1 MLWCGVSDIRNLPRH
16 TEASPGVHAA
26 VTIAARL
33 LLGFLVSV
41 LLLMGVG
48 FFGLDRIGVVRD
60 TTETIV
66 NHDIWAYRTL
76 QGIVQTQVTVIDAR
90 RAAVIDF
97 MMRAQHPGTPTGGG
111 APTID
116 ADTAA
121 ARWKSVADK
130 GASEI
135 DHAIATTGAYE
146 QAALAAGAIGRA
158 DSWHEITTLLQQAQ
172 AQYGVLG
179 ADSVSQF
186 AAIARDDLTA
196 VMAGEP
202 KLVTDN
208 IEFASILSRTEDAL
222 QTGSGAGEE
231 RIAELYQQSRLLLGA
246 AVIVALIVS
255 IAMAFSI
262 LRSIVRPLEA
272 FIAFAERVGAGDLS
286 GEPLKVGRDELG
298 RLGATLNSMAESMRQ
313 VGRQSREITS
323 TLNASAA
330 QIRASTQQQAA
341 SVEQQLAA
349 LQETAA
355 TADEITHSGARIA
368 SRAQEVIQAAQASV
382 QTSASGLRAVAEAA
396 RAMDAI
402 RDQGEIVAA
411 NIVALSE
418 KTQAIGEIIMTVNDI
433 SERSHLLAL
442 NAAIEAA
449 AAGENGRSFAV
460 VASELKVLAD
470 QAKEATLQ
478 VRSILG
484 EIQRGI
490 NTSVMLTEE
499 AVKRVAVGRERS
511 DVTERT
517 IEEITASVQE
527 SVQTF
532 QQIVASTNQQ
542 QIGIEQVMGALQN
555 IRQASQQTAAGTRE
569 LDVAAGN
576 LADLSR
582 QLMALGERYK
592 T

>member
-1 MLWCGVSDIRNLPRH
+1 M
-16 TEASPGVHAA
+16 
-26 VTIAARL
+26 TIAARL
-33 LLGFLVSV
+33 LLGFLASV

-60 TTETIV
+60 TTEAIV
-66 NHDIWAYRTL
+66 SHDIWAYRAL
-76 QGIVQTQVTVIDAR
+76 QGVVQTQVTMIDER
-90 RAAVIDF
+90 RAAVVTY
-97 MMRAQHPGTPTGGG
+97 MMESQHP
-111 APTID
+111 
-116 ADTAA
+116 AA
-121 ARWKSVADK
+121 AASGIGAKVSAAEAHWKRLADAGEK
-130 GASEI
+130 QL
-135 DHAIATTGAYE
+135 DHAIAQTTGYE
-146 QAALAAGAIGRA
+146 QTALTGGSIGRA
-158 DSWHEITTLLQQAQ
+158 DSWHQITDLLQQAQ
-172 AQYGVLG
+172 SQYSVLRE
-179 ADSVSQF
+179 DSLNQF
-186 AAIARDDLTA
+186 TAMTSGDLNAVIAA
-196 VMAGEP
+196 EP
-202 KLVTDN
+202 KLVADN
-208 IEFASILSRTEDAL
+208 MAFGVILSRAEDAL
-222 QTGSGAGEE
+222 QTGSNAGEQ
-231 RIAELYQQSRLLLGA
+231 RIAALYQQSRTLLVW
-246 AVIVALIVS
+246 AVIASLLVAIG
-255 IAMAFSI
+255 IAWSI
-262 LRSIVRPLEA
+262 LRSIVRPLDA
-272 FIAFAERVGAGDLS
+272 FIAFAERVGRGDLT
-286 GEPLKVGRDELG
+286 GEPLRVGRDELG
-298 RLGATLNSMAESMRQ
+298 RLGATLNAMAESLRQ

-323 TLNASAA
+323 TLNAAAA

-368 SRAQEVIQAAQASV
+368 ARAQEVIQAAQASV
-382 QTSASGLRAVAEAA
+382 QTSANGLRAVSEAV

-402 RDQGEIVAA
+402 RDQGEVVAS

-569 LDVAAGN
+569 LDTAAGN
-576 LADLSR
+576 LAELSR
-582 QLMALGERYK
+582 QLMVLGDRYK

>member
-1 MLWCGVSDIRNLPRH
+1 M
-16 TEASPGVHAA
+16 
-26 VTIAARL
+26 TIAARL

-48 FFGLDRIGVVRD
+48 FFALDQIGVVRD
-60 TTETIV
+60 TTEAVVTD
-66 NHDIWAYRTL
+66 DIWAYRAL
-76 QGIVQTQVTVIDAR
+76 QGIVQTQVTMIDAR
-90 RAAVIDF
+90 RATVVDF
-97 MMRAQHPGTPTGGG
+97 MMQSEHPGSAASGPGAIALGSVGANPTNL
-111 APTID
+111 AAAAAHWKSL
-116 ADTAA
+116 ADTGE
-121 ARWKSVADK
+121 SQL
-130 GASEI
+130 ASTI
-135 DHAIATTGAYE
+135 AITTGFE
-146 QAALAAGAIGRA
+146 QAAQATGAIGRA
-158 DSWHEITTLLQQAQ
+158 DSWHEITGLLQQAQ
-172 AQYGVLG
+172 LQFGVIRT
-179 ADSVSQF
+179 DSLNQF
-186 AAIARDDLTA
+186 AAMAEGRLDAVIAA
-196 VMAGEP
+196 EP
-202 KLVTDN
+202 RLVTDN
-208 IEFASILSRTEDAL
+208 IAFGTILSRAEDAL
-222 QTGSGAGEE
+222 QTGSTAGEL
-231 RIAELYQQSRLLLGA
+231 RITQLYQQSRTLLVW
-246 AVIVALIVS
+246 AVIGALVVAIG
-255 IAMAFSI
+255 MAWSI

-272 FIAFAERVGAGDLS
+272 FIAFAERVGQGDLT
-286 GEPLKVGRDELG
+286 GAPLKVGRDELG
-298 RLGATLNSMAESMRQ
+298 RLGATLNAMSESLRQ

-341 SVEQQLAA
+341 SVEEQLAA

-368 SRAQEVIQAAQASV
+368 ARAQEVIQAAQATV
-382 QTSASGLRAVAEAA
+382 QTSANGLRAVADAA

-402 RDQGEIVAA
+402 RDQGEIVAT

-449 AAGENGRSFAV
+449 AAGESGRSFAV

-470 QAKEATLQ
+470 QAKEATSQ

-499 AVKRVAVGRERS
+499 AVKRVGVGRERS

-517 IEEITASVQE
+517 IEDITASVRE

-569 LDVAAGN
+569 LDTAAGN

-582 QLMALGERYK
+582 QLVVLGERYK